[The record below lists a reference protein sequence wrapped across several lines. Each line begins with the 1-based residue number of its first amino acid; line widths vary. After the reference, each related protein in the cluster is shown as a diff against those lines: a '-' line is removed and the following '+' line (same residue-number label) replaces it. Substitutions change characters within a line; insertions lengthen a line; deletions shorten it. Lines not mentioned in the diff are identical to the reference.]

1 MKSKKIRV
9 CVIIYKMYNQVQNMK
24 INSAKQVILGSL
36 PEKSNNRNTK
46 IKSAIGSVAGT
57 IIPLAIM
64 MKNRRITN
72 PLKLEYGLKD
82 MVILS
87 GSSVLGGVTAGF
99 IGSDKKSRKNK
110 VKEGVFQFFNAAIP
124 TWMAGGA
131 LKICET
137 SKTKFFKTIPF
148 KLFSVGIGLI
158 VGMLGAAEFS
168 NLLFD
173 PHDKEP
179 DRKITLKDCFVNAD
193 DALGALVLA
202 KFPLVEKLHLEKL
215 LPLIY
220 TYCGYRAGK
229 AE

>member
-1 MKSKKIRV
+1 
-9 CVIIYKMYNQVQNMK
+9 MK
-24 INSAKQVILGSL
+24 INSISYISSGSL
-36 PEKSNNRNTK
+36 PSKSSDRNTK
-46 IKSAIGSVAGT
+46 IKSAIGSVIGT
-57 IIPLAIM
+57 VVPLAIM
-64 MKNRRITN
+64 MKNRKITN

-82 MVILS
+82 MVVLS
-87 GSSVLGGVTAGF
+87 GSSVLGGVAGGM

-110 VKEGVFQFFNAAIP
+110 AKEGVFQFFNAAIP

-131 LKICET
+131 LKLCET
-137 SKTKFFKTIPF
+137 SKKYNNIPF
-148 KLFSVGIGLI
+148 KLFSVSVGLI

-168 NLLFD
+168 NLIFD
-173 PHDKEP
+173 PKDLEP
-179 DRKITLKDCFVNAD
+179 DRKITLKDCLVNAD

-202 KFPLVEKLHLEKL
+202 KFPLIDKLHVEKL

>member
-1 MKSKKIRV
+1 MFVLSSK
-9 CVIIYKMYNQVQNMK
+9 YNQLQNMK
-24 INSAKQVILGSL
+24 INSTTQIRFGSL
-36 PEKSNNRNTK
+36 PEKSNDRSTK
-46 IKSAIGSVAGT
+46 IKSAVGSVSG
-57 IIPLAIM
+57 IIVPLAVM
-64 MKNRRITN
+64 MKKRKIKN

-87 GSSVLGGVTAGF
+87 GTSVLGGVAAGF

-124 TWMAGGA
+124 TWMTGGA

-148 KLFSVGIGLI
+148 KLFSVAIGLI

-173 PHDKEP
+173 PYDKEP
-179 DRKITLKDCFVNAD
+179 DRKVTLKDCFVNAD
-193 DALGALVLA
+193 DAVGALVLA

-220 TYCGYRAGK
+220 A
-229 AE
+229 